1 MANLVDRFVL
11 DASIA
16 VKWQLTDEE
25 YWDQAFDLITRYAQG
40 TIELVAPEHFRY
52 EVPNAVTVASQG
64 RRPRITPEQAARSV
78 DEFLRLAVPTV
89 ADDELI
95 RRAAELARVH
105 GCAFY
110 DGLYVALALRLS
122 IPLITADDKLYRL
135 FSHLGAIVWI
145 EDYNGPR

>member
-1 MANLVDRFVL
+1 MANPADRFVL

-25 YWDQAFDLITRYAQG
+25 YWDQAHDLITGYARG
-40 TIELVAPEHFRY
+40 TIELVAPEHIRY
-52 EVPNAVTVASQG
+52 EVPNAVIVASQG
-64 RRPRITPEQAARSV
+64 RRPRITPEQAAGSV

-89 ADDELI
+89 TDDELI
-95 RRAAELARVH
+95 LRAAELARLH

-135 FSHLGAIVWI
+135 FSHLGAVMWI